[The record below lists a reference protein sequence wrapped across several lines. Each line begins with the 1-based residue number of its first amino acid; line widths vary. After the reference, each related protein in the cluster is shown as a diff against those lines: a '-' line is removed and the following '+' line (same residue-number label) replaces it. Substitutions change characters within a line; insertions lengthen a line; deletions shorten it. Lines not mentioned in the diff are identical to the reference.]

1 MLETDWFLI
10 CLWIIKFESDESRF
24 DIFFLGNFEKIPEFS
39 RFKTLGTL
47 ILNVEEVVLFVGTVP
62 PTLTPAIPLV
72 AATVNVL
79 PSPDIAVTLL
89 KTGRL
94 FDPSLNDII
103 ESVFIPTL
111 PEKLLFALVTAVPTA
126 LIWSDAEKYGNIRS
140 YNTVSALNVDI
151 PVVPN
156 VFWRIDLISS
166 TVYAIISLIE
176 GADVDVFSL
185 NINFSPT

>member
-1 MLETDWFLI
+1 M
-10 CLWIIKFESDESRF
+10 
-24 DIFFLGNFEKIPEFS
+24 
-39 RFKTLGTL
+39 KTGTL
-47 ILNVEEVVLFVGTVP
+47 S
-62 PTLTPAIPLV
+62 TPLEKEIM
-72 AATVNVL
+72 
-79 PSPDIAVTLL
+79 
-89 KTGRL
+89 
-94 FDPSLNDII
+94 

-166 TVYAIISLIE
+166 TVYAIISLID

-185 NINFSPT
+185 NINFSPTINVPVVCYKQISSLPVASATFAAYPIAPLLRPLTLVPTTTLADENTEHFKTVNVCISYKLKSKLVVAPL

>member
-10 CLWIIKFESDESRF
+10 CLWIIKLESDVSRF

-47 ILNVEEVVLFVGTVP
+47 ILNVDDVVLLVATVVP
-62 PTLTPAIPLV
+62 RLTDVLLT
-72 AATVNVL
+72 AATVNVF
-79 PSPDIAVTLL
+79 PSADIADTLL

-94 FDPSLNDII
+94 FDPSLNAII

-111 PEKLLFALVTAVPTA
+111 PEKLLFALVIAVPTA

-140 YNTVSALNVDI
+140 YNTVSALNVEI

-156 VFWRIDLISS
+156 VLWRIDLISS
-166 TVYAIISLIE
+166 TVYAIISLID
-176 GADVDVFSL
+176 GFLRVVFSL
-185 NINFSPT
+185 ILVEIQQM